1 MKKNFLFSQSLCFIV
16 YFLCLCTPFLE
27 AETFVLSLKGYL
39 GKDELADARKIIQL
53 ANQSNSPELAIQM
66 TSSSGDIN
74 EVLAFARELYSL
86 KAKKKAKIFVFI
98 HDNAL
103 GPAAILP
110 FLADELFISYIV
122 SWGDIPLGAANKVPA
137 NILRNQVKSLIPSNS
152 SNLGI
157 LTVIAESMSDPSL
170 QVVDDNGWRI
180 AQGNFPKVIS
190 PPGETLVLNQ
200 NQLEQMGLISEV
212 MTEEAFQTRFTPLTQ
227 LSPSIAEPESPQEL
241 NAKLRKYINFNYAGE
256 NKVGLIEINN
266 KESSISQSTWIYVK
280 NALDYY
286 KKTKPIF
293 VILELNTPGGE
304 VYAAQKISD
313 ALKDLDTQEN
323 IPVIAFINNWAISAG
338 AMLAYSTRFI
348 AVTKD
353 ASMGAA
359 EPVLL
364 GESGQMVTASEKV
377 NSALRADFAN
387 RASFFDRNPAIAEA
401 MVDKDVILVLR
412 HGKIIKVDNEN
423 QIKSTGPDPDIIVS
437 PKGKL
442 LTLNT
447 EELIRYGVADFLL
460 PPAKVAAISSEEKSE
475 GEWPASKM
483 LLFQY
488 PYFQQIP
495 NAIVDYYE
503 MDWKTRFL
511 VLLANPMVSSIL
523 FLGLVLG
530 VYMEMSTPGIG
541 LPGSIALIC
550 LFLIILSSYAL
561 ELANVLEF
569 ILLFAGLLFVVVD
582 LFFLPTFGML
592 GMVGALLFLM
602 GLFGMML
609 PGIGSIDFEFN
620 TKTFNA
626 AGEAFMQRLA
636 WLSGTLVVA
645 LIIIFILA
653 RYVMPT
659 FGGFQRFVLSGHEQ
673 QSSNGFI
680 AGADPHLL
688 PQPGSK
694 GVVLATLRP
703 AGKVIVEGKIFDA
716 MSDGDFIE
724 KDAPIIVVKLDGSV
738 IVVDRTPV

>member
-1 MKKNFLFSQSLCFIV
+1 M
-16 YFLCLCTPFLE
+16 CLCTRSLE
-27 AETFVLSLKGYL
+27 AETFIFSLKGYL
-39 GKDELADARKIIQL
+39 GKDELADAKKTIQL
-53 ANQSNSPELAIQM
+53 ANQSNSPLLAIEIN
-66 TSSSGDIN
+66 SSSGSIN

-86 KAKKKAKIFVFI
+86 KAKKKARIFIFI
-98 HDNAL
+98 NDNAL

-122 SWGDIPLGAANKVPA
+122 SWGDIPLGAEDKPPA
-137 NILRNQVKSLIPSNS
+137 NILRNQVKSLIPSN
-152 SNLGI
+152 NRNIGI

-170 QVVDDNGWRI
+170 QVVDDNGWRV

-190 PPGETLVLNQ
+190 PAGETLVLNQ
-200 NQLEQMGLISEV
+200 NQLEQLGLVSEV
-212 MTEEAFQTRFTPLTQ
+212 VTQEAFHTRFAPLTLQ
-227 LSPSIAEPESPQEL
+227 QQPSVAEPEPLQEL
-241 NAKLRKYINFNYAGE
+241 NAKLKKYINFNLTGE

-286 KKTKPIF
+286 KKTKPIL

-338 AMLAYSTRFI
+338 AMLAYSSRFI

-359 EPVLL
+359 EPVLV
-364 GESGQMVTASEKV
+364 GETGQMVSASEKV

-412 HGKIIKVDNEN
+412 RGKIIKVDNEA

-447 EELIRYGVADFLL
+447 EELIRYGVADILL
-460 PPAKVAAISSEEKSE
+460 SPAKVKLISAEEKSKE
-475 GEWPASKM
+475 EWPASKM

-495 NAIVDYYE
+495 NAIVDFYQ
-503 MDWKTRFL
+503 MDWKTQFL
-511 VLLANPMVSSIL
+511 VLLASPMVSSLL

-530 VYMEMSTPGIG
+530 VYMEMSTPGVG

-550 LFLIILSSYAL
+550 LFLIILSSFAL

-569 ILLFAGLLFVVVD
+569 VLLFAGLLFVLVD
-582 LFFLPTFGML
+582 VFFLPTFGML
-592 GMVGALLFLM
+592 GIVGVILFLI

-636 WLSGTLVVA
+636 WLSGTLILA
-645 LIIIFILA
+645 LIIISVLA
-653 RYVMPT
+653 RYIMPT

-680 AGADPHLL
+680 AGVDPHLL
-688 PQPGSK
+688 PKPGSK
-694 GVVLATLRP
+694 GVVFATLRP
-703 AGKVIVEGKIFDA
+703 AGKVLIGGEIYDA
-716 MSDGDFIE
+716 VSDGDFIE
-724 KDAPIIVVKLDGSV
+724 KHTPIVVVKLDGSV
-738 IVVDRTPV
+738 

>member
-1 MKKNFLFSQSLCFIV
+1 MRKPLYSSFLSIVSTLFFLCF
-16 YFLCLCTPFLE
+16 CTSFLE
-27 AETFVLSLKGYL
+27 
-39 GKDELADARKIIQL
+39 
-53 ANQSNSPELAIQM
+53 
-66 TSSSGDIN
+66 
-74 EVLAFARELYSL
+74 
-86 KAKKKAKIFVFI
+86 
-98 HDNAL
+98 
-103 GPAAILP
+103 
-110 FLADELFISYIV
+110 
-122 SWGDIPLGAANKVPA
+122 
-137 NILRNQVKSLIPSNS
+137 
-152 SNLGI
+152 
-157 LTVIAESMSDPSL
+157 
-170 QVVDDNGWRI
+170 
-180 AQGNFPKVIS
+180 
-190 PPGETLVLNQ
+190 
-200 NQLEQMGLISEV
+200 
-212 MTEEAFQTRFTPLTQ
+212 
-227 LSPSIAEPESPQEL
+227 AEPESPQEL
-241 NAKLRKYINFNYAGE
+241 NAKLKKYINFNFAGE
-256 NKVGLIEINN
+256 NKIGLIEINN

-313 ALKDLDTQEN
+313 ALKDFDTQEN

-364 GESGQMVTASEKV
+364 GESGQMVAASEKV

-387 RASFFDRNPAIAEA
+387 RASFFDRNPVIAEA
-401 MVDKDVILVLR
+401 MVDKDVILVMR
-412 HGKIIKVDNEN
+412 DGKIIKVDNEN
-423 QIKSTGPDPDIIVS
+423 QIKSTEPDPDTIVS

-442 LTLNT
+442 LTLNSK
-447 EELIRYGVADFLL
+447 ELIQYGVADFLL
-460 PPAKVAAISSEEKSE
+460 SPAKVELISSEEKSR

-495 NAIVDYYE
+495 NATLDYYQ

-511 VLLANPMVSSIL
+511 VLLASPMVSSLL

-530 VYMEMSTPGIG
+530 IYMEMSTPGIG

-569 ILLFAGLLFVVVD
+569 VLLFAGLLFVVVD

-592 GMVGALLFLM
+592 GIVGVVLFLV

-609 PGIGSIDFEFN
+609 PGIGSIDFEFD

-636 WLSGTLVVA
+636 WLSGTLLVA
-645 LIIIFILA
+645 LIIMSILA
-653 RYVMPT
+653 RYIMPR

-673 QSSNGFI
+673 HSSNGFI

-703 AGKVIVEGKIFDA
+703 AGKVIIEGKIFDA
-716 MSDGDFIE
+716 ISDGDFIE
-724 KDAPIIVVKLDGSV
+724 KDVPITVLKLDGSV
-738 IVVDRTPV
+738 IVVDRIHD